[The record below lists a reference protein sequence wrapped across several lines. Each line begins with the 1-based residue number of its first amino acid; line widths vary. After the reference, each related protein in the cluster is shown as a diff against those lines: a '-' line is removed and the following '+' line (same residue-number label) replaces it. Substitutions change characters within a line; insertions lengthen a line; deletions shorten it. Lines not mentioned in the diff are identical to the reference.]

1 MIFAAA
7 ESDWPELLELWV
19 EVWKATGIEVDF
31 DSRRGWFLKHLRAL
45 TEAGYMI
52 CASRDVGPPAP
63 PSRPEKAAGHA
74 AAARADREVRDPGM
88 IDGFVAFQP
97 ATGHI
102 DQIAVAVAAQGS
114 GAGTHLLDHAKTR
127 CPQGLKLDVNQNNPR
142 AVRFYL
148 REGFVVTGE
157 SVSARSGLRLFDMAW
172 TPQR

>member
-19 EVWKATGIEVDF
+19 AAWKATGIEVDF
-31 DSRRGWFLKHLRAL
+31 DARRGWFLEHMRAL
-45 TEAGYMI
+45 TQAGYLI
-52 CASRDVGPPAP
+52 RASR
-63 PSRPEKAAGHA
+63 ET
-74 AAARADREVRDPGM
+74 RDPGG
-88 IDGFVAFQP
+88 ISGFVAFHP

-114 GAGTHLLDHAKTR
+114 GAGTRLLDHAKAL
-127 CPQGLKLDVNQNNPR
+127 CPQGLQLEVNQDNPR

-157 SVSARSGLRLFDMAW
+157 SVSARSGLKLFDMAW
-172 TPQR
+172 GPADMEGLAGVDYLAKAGRGA